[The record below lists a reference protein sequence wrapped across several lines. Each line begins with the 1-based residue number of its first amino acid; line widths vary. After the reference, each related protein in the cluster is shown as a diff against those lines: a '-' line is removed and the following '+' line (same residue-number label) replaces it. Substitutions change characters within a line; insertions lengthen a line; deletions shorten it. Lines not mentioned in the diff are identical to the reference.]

1 MRLQGPDVCLS
12 YDKWELTVYDKK
24 REALSACLSDL
35 DYRSPGTF
43 PPILLSILWVVVFSR
58 QSIEPTH
65 AANVV

>member
-43 PPILLSILWVVVFSR
+43 PPILLSIL
-58 QSIEPTH
+58 
-65 AANVV
+65 